1 MGAGASKT
9 QLRAKLEDLR
19 GRLLAAGLGKDGG
32 GAKKDVG
39 NASSGG
45 APVKGFLTAL
55 GGGVASSSQGGPTR
69 GKVADTLAERI
80 TERDKKLA
88 EEDDKRRKKKR
99 RRKRSRRRRRRSS
112 DSSSSLSSSSASSSV
127 PRAARTSA
135 HAAAAALRKRPGHA
149 LKKMLKE
156 MQSYLYA
163 CPILRR
169 DHFLQTSL
177 ARGVCIV

>member
-1 MGAGASKT
+1 M
-9 QLRAKLEDLR
+9 RAKLEDLR

-45 APVKGFLTAL
+45 APVKGFLKAL

-69 GKVADTLAERI
+69 GKVAAERI

-99 RRKRSRRRRRRSS
+99 SWKRSRRRRRRSS
-112 DSSSSLSSSSASSSV
+112 NSSSSLSSSSASSSV